1 MEREAV
7 GVAGL
12 HGLEAA
18 TGAVLYDHDPRE
30 MGVLAGEIY
39 DLHVT

>member
-1 MEREAV
+1 MEREAL

-18 TGAVLYDHDPRE
+18 TVLYDHDQRE
-30 MGVLAGEIY
+30 MEVLAGEIY